1 MIDHVL
7 VPVDGSEQSNAALVY
22 AVELVPDATITLLH
36 VVDPVSEMDDP
47 STTDGQ
53 YTAAQ
58 RQTAE
63 QVFEHT
69 RARLDDEDVTVETA
83 IETGSPW
90 REIVD
95 YATEHDVDHVVMGSH
110 GRDGATRLLLGSV
123 AEVVVRRSPVPVTV
137 VGQESVS
144 EIDR

>member
-22 AVELVPDATITLLH
+22 AVELVSDATITLLH
-36 VVDPVSEMDDP
+36 VVDPVSEMDDL

-63 QVFEHT
+63 QVFEHA
-69 RARLDDEDVTVETA
+69 RARLDDEDVTIETA
-83 IETGSPW
+83 IETGAPW

-95 YATEHDVDHVVMGSH
+95 YAAGHDVDHVVMGSH

-137 VGQESVS
+137 VSQESVPKA
-144 EIDR
+144 DR